1 MTEALADLDA
11 ALEKE
16 LSRDSEHD
24 SALQSE
30 ESSTKVEEL
39 EKQCKTLENEL
50 DSVKGIVSSFPGS
63 FPQFFC
69 VLNICWMVALV
80 EIVKILIDNEELRLK
95 VRRQQEEM
103 EKELKESEE
112 RMEEK
117 VEFETALLQ
126 QRIKQLMRDGED
138 EKQRHQMEKNALE
151 EDRRDLESRLDMLR
165 TEFDRLDDY
174 WQVWEIFGYLVVSWT
189 ED

>member
-1 MTEALADLDA
+1 MDA

-16 LSRDSEHD
+16 LSRDCEHD
-24 SALQSE
+24 STLPE

-50 DSVKGIVSSFPGS
+50 DSVKGSFCKNLFLLTFAFSSDHNCFLL
-63 FPQFFC
+63 
-69 VLNICWMVALV
+69 VLATV

-95 VRRQQEEM
+95 VRRQQEELEM
-103 EKELKESEE
+103 EQKEAEE

-126 QRIKQLMRDGED
+126 QRIKQLVRDLED
-138 EKQRHQMEKNALE
+138 EKQRNQVEKNALE

-174 WQVWEIFGYLVVSWT
+174 WQVLLHFALG
-189 ED
+189 